1 MDLINDWN
9 KSRPVNGAIRPKDAL
24 ATLTG
29 FEDKFKRLKDEQ
41 ENIVKAKTALEISES
56 VISINQQ
63 AASKLEIAIEELG
76 DLSSIFLNFLIIF
89 FILGVWKS
97 LLPIYNNLDEL
108 KEISWL
114 SIQPRKLRQNLEEQL
129 GKLRNLPAQYKQYDA
144 YTHAKSLLQN
154 YLKVF

>member
-1 MDLINDWN
+1 MY
-9 KSRPVNGAIRPKDAL
+9 
-24 ATLTG
+24 
-29 FEDKFKRLKDEQ
+29 
-41 ENIVKAKTALEISES
+41 
-56 VISINQQ
+56 
-63 AASKLEIAIEELG
+63 
-76 DLSSIFLNFLIIF
+76 LNFL
-89 FILGVWKS
+89 LGVWKS

-154 YLKVF
+154 YLKVFYFNKKLNF